1 MFILKFIFN
10 FYVEYPSNYDNKFL
24 RIRIRKLLEELEKE
38 GLDNKKFNS
47 TLNNLR
53 YSDQAIKF
61 YVKQNLRENSLLS
74 SKKGQSILSNNFFL
88 QPYEIVFRSLTDLIK
103 TIGKK
108 YYPVR
113 GKKLEKIIKEIQKKR
128 PFKATL
134 GGCIIKKVNQTVIIV
149 KEY

>member
-1 MFILKFIFN
+1 MFISKFIFN
-10 FYVEYPSNYDNKFL
+10 FYVEDPSNYDNKFL

-74 SKKGQSILSNNFFL
+74 LKKGQSILSNNFFL

-103 TIGKK
+103 TIEKK

-113 GKKLEKIIKEIQKKR
+113 EKKIRK
-128 PFKATL
+128 
-134 GGCIIKKVNQTVIIV
+134 N
-149 KEY
+149 Y